1 MDRSWLNNSDVVT
14 EKGGKVSYQASSVS
28 AKRVKNSAC
37 DNGFKVGHF
46 GWGGWISYPLTSK
59 QMIKLVAV
67 GELDC
72 AELQF

>member
-1 MDRSWLNNSDVVT
+1 LNNSDVVT

-46 GWGGWISYPLTSK
+46 G
-59 QMIKLVAV
+59 
-67 GELDC
+67 
-72 AELQF
+72 